1 MSNNN
6 DVTISRSSH
15 RFILEKLCHLIAGLA
30 LVGVALPVV
39 GHVVNMGQDTLQQLF
54 RTPHHMFIW
63 NKRPVRDSDGITEA
77 QVRLTGAE
85 SMPFNVQVRITTLR

>member
-1 MSNNN
+1 MSC
-6 DVTISRSSH
+6 SSH

-30 LVGVALPVV
+30 LVGIALPVV
-39 GHVVNMGQDTLQQLF
+39 RHIVNVGQDTLQQLF

-63 NKRPVRDSDGITEA
+63 NKGPARDSDGITEV
-77 QVRLTGAE
+77 QVRQTGAE